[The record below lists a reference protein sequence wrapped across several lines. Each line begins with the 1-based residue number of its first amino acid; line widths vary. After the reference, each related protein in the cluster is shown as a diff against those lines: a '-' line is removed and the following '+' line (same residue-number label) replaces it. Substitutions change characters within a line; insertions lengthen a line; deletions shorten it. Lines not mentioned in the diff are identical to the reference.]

1 MEMLQIYTRNLELT
15 DRLRQYVE
23 KKVSKLQ
30 RYLPNLDSIRVDLSE
45 SNARDA
51 SRRMVAQITI
61 YVPKAI
67 LRAEERAGDIFA
79 AVDLVT
85 DKMYRR
91 VERYKGRRRSSRR
104 AAAVVQEAPLL
115 EEIALAE
122 GEEAEEGEAP
132 AIVRVKEF
140 EVSSMRAEDAVEQME
155 LLGHR
160 FFLYVDAEDGRLS
173 LVYRRD
179 DGNYGVLKPIY

>member
-15 DRLRQYVE
+15 DRLRGYVE
-23 KKVSKLQ
+23 SKVSKLQ

-45 SNARDA
+45 SNARDT

-79 AVDLVT
+79 AVDSVM
-85 DKMYRR
+85 DKMSRR

-104 AAAVVQEAPLL
+104 AQSSQAVNMPTEEELEMVMEADFPT
-115 EEIALAE
+115 IA
-122 GEEAEEGEAP
+122 
-132 AIVRVKEF
+132 RVKEF
-140 EVSSMRAEDAVEQME
+140 EVSSIMPEDAVEQME
-155 LLGHR
+155 LLGHH
-160 FFLYVDAEDGRLS
+160 FFIFVDAADGRLS
-173 LVYRRD
+173 VVYRRE
-179 DGNYGVLKPIY
+179 DGNYGMLKPVY